1 MSGFDLRVFDMFGR
15 KERRALQLL
24 NEHLDLVVKIV
35 EDLSSLISLIAGEKA
50 EPNIIDVKIEML
62 SIQESFADD
71 AYLKSLVT
79 ICNGAF
85 FSGLREDFINLFN
98 SIDDIADFAKD
109 SSQILARSKLDEAIR
124 RYYEDGEA
132 SLSLFL
138 DKILTSV
145 KVLRETVSELQRDVS
160 KVLKNA
166 IHVKELEEEADDI
179 KWKML
184 RAIFSHRSE
193 MDVLTLLELKEF
205 LLTLDEIA
213 DAAAHS
219 SEILITIVTKARA

>member
-1 MSGFDLRVFDMFGR
+1 LRLFDMFGW

-24 NEHLDLVVKIV
+24 NEHLDSVVKIV
-35 EDLSSLISLIAGEKA
+35 EDLNSLIRTIAEEKA

-62 SIQESFADD
+62 AIQESFADD
-71 AYLKSLVT
+71 AHLKSLVT

-109 SSQILARSKLDEAIR
+109 ASQILARSELSEAIK
-124 RYYEDGEA
+124 RYYANDEA
-132 SLSLFL
+132 SLSQFL
-138 DKILTSV
+138 DKILTAV
-145 KVLRETVSELQRDVS
+145 KVLRETTSELQRDVS
-160 KVLKNA
+160 KVVENA
-166 IHVKELEEEADDI
+166 IHIKELEEEADDI

-184 RAIFSHRSE
+184 RVIFSHKSE